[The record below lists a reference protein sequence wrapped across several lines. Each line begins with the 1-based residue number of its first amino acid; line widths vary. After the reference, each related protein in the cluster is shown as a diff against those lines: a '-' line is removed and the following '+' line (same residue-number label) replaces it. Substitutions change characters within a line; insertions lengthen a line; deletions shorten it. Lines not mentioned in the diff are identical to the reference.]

1 MHNTGSQR
9 SRRALH
15 RLLVSLLGIALFA
28 TQAIASDSIM
38 LRPVARV
45 SPDEAITLSMVAVL
59 TGPEAQALGTVE
71 LAPAGRHPSR
81 LTIEDVRQAIGTDRT
96 IHWGRLSLA
105 GNDCRIITLHPS
117 EGPEEVSESQALVA
131 TRPQPTG
138 PTVRDAVIARIHT
151 HLGLPAERVRIEFED
166 REAAIDLLDHAS
178 IGRTI
183 EVRPIGTSD
192 RLPLSITIY
201 ENHWIVARGIVR
213 ADLQI
218 LKEVA
223 LTREVLSRG
232 TTLTSEHIR
241 AESRWVRPSARL
253 ATPEQAIGAVLRAR
267 VNEETP
273 LTTQD
278 VQPPIVIKRGD
289 HAIVHC
295 LSGGIV
301 MKLRAR
307 AMEDGR
313 IGDEIEF
320 TGLEGRKGRAFV
332 ARVDGPGVAIIAA
345 DETPLPSSLTTLLP
359 PGETR

>member
-1 MHNTGSQR
+1 MDKPGSQLSPVTLWR
-9 SRRALH
+9 VLASM
-15 RLLVSLLGIALFA
+15 LGIACLGL
-28 TQAIASDSIM
+28 QALGSGSIL
-38 LRPVARV
+38 LRPVVRLA
-45 SPDEAITLSMVAVL
+45 PDQAITLSMVAVL
-59 TGPEAQALGTVE
+59 SGEEAQALGAIE

-81 LTIEDVRQAIGTDRT
+81 LTIEDVRREIAKDRT

-105 GNDCRIITLHPS
+105 GNECRLIPIEPVMIDETES
-117 EGPEEVSESQALVA
+117 EASVPVVERRV
-131 TRPQPTG
+131 PTG
-138 PTVRDAVIARIHT
+138 PTVRDAAVARIHA

-166 REAAIDLLDHAS
+166 REGAVELLDHSS

-183 EVRPIGTSD
+183 DVRPIGSSD

-201 ENHWIVARGIVR
+201 ENQWIVARGIVR
-213 ADLQI
+213 ADL
-218 LKEVA
+218 LV
-223 LTREVLSRG
+223 LREVVLPREALARG
-232 TTLTSEHIR
+232 TTLTEDHLKV
-241 AESRWVRPSARL
+241 ESRWVRPSTRL

-273 LTTQD
+273 LSFQD

-313 IGDEIEF
+313 VGDEIEF
-320 TGLEGRKGRAFV
+320 TGLDGRKGRAFV

-345 DETPLPSSLTTLLP
+345 DETPLPASLTTLLP
-359 PGETR
+359 LGETR